1 MKKFGEKKVGI
12 AIIGCGA
19 ISAYHVDALR
29 LIPEAK
35 IVVCCDLIRERA
47 QKTAAGA
54 ADVTIDYTVKGV
66 STCGPDTAPLL

>member
-1 MKKFGEKKVGI
+1 MQKFGEKKVGI

-35 IVVCCDLIRERA
+35 IVVCCDLIR
-47 QKTAAGA
+47 G
-54 ADVTIDYTVKGV
+54 KGR
-66 STCGPDTAPLL
+66 